1 MSTATGNV
9 KISELN
15 ELSSIGEGTKLRI
28 PVSKDKSST
37 STPDWES
44 FSVNGDVLRDFMET
58 SLGLNDLGPE
68 NPGLKRQVK
77 NLEAQTGD
85 LERHL
90 GKYNLVGKISLNAD
104 VDNPDSYYSTVGED
118 GAGEGAEGGPKKLK
132 EYSISQ
138 PVDLKQGNLY
148 LLKVGT
154 STNFPSDISFVTK
167 VHERIYADSTG
178 ATHSQITYEPQ
189 PTHYYPTSNGGE
201 DRGYGAPSSG
211 YLVFFAPEDMKVI
224 ISGPSKS
231 FTSGLKVVQYGAFVE
246 IADQLLSINGEL
258 MKVIVE
264 AITKNRKDIES
275 LYEKTKSL
283 GDIHVTSIDSDEFPS
298 VQGEP
303 MVVVAN
309 RAPSESDNTTR
320 GADVPNRI
328 GQIWVNTAN
337 GVAYIAISLGGVSGW
352 KQITNG

>member
-9 KISELN
+9 KISELH

-44 FSVNGDVLRDFMET
+44 FSVNGDVLSQFMET
-58 SLGLNDLGPE
+58 SLGLNDLGAE
-68 NPGLKRQVK
+68 NPGLRGQVK
-77 NLEAQTGD
+77 NLQTQTGD
-85 LERHL
+85 LETKTGNLEKHL
-90 GKYNLVGKISLNAD
+90 GKYKKDVVTKKSLREDDNNA
-104 VDNPDSYYSTVGED
+104 YYST
-118 GAGEGAEGGPKKLK
+118 AGEGGPIVLNG
-132 EYSISQ
+132 YSISQ

-148 LLKVGT
+148 LLNVGT
-154 STNFPSDISFVTK
+154 TTDSPSDISFVTK
-167 VHERIYADSTG
+167 VHEHTYADSTG
-178 ATHSQITYEPQ
+178 ATHSEITYEPQ
-189 PTHYYPTSNGGE
+189 PTHYYTSAN
-201 DRGYGAPSSG
+201 GAPSSG

-224 ISGPSKS
+224 ISGPSTS
-231 FTSGLKVVQYGAFVE
+231 FTNGLEVVQYGAFIE

-303 MVVVAN
+303 MVVVAD
-309 RAPSESDNTTR
+309 RAPGSATDTH

-328 GQIWVNTAN
+328 GQIWVNSKD
-337 GVAYIAISLGGVSGW
+337 GVAYIAVALELPGW

>member
-9 KISELN
+9 KISELH

-44 FSVNGDVLRDFMET
+44 FSVNGDVLSQFMET
-58 SLGLNDLGPE
+58 SLGLNDLGAE

-77 NLEAQTGD
+77 NLQTQTGN
-85 LERHL
+85 LETQTGNLEKHL
-90 GKYNLVGKISLNAD
+90 GKYNAVTNKSLSIDDNNA
-104 VDNPDSYYSTVGED
+104 YYST
-118 GAGEGAEGGPKKLK
+118 AGEGGPIVLNG
-132 EYSISQ
+132 YSISQ

-148 LLKVGT
+148 LLNVGT
-154 STNFPSDISFVTK
+154 TTDSPSDISFVTK
-167 VHERIYADSTG
+167 VHERTYADSTG

-189 PTHYYPTSNGGE
+189 PTHYYTTSGG
-201 DRGYGAPSSG
+201 GYGAPSSG

-224 ISGPSKS
+224 ISGPSTS
-231 FTSGLKVVQYGAFVE
+231 FTTGLDVVQYGTFIE

-303 MVVVAN
+303 MVVVAD
-309 RAPSESDNTTR
+309 RAPGSETPEH

-328 GQIWVNTAN
+328 GQIWVNAKA
-337 GVAYIAISLGGVSGW
+337 GVAYIAISLGNTSGW